1 MSLSHWIWLTQQIPN
16 AALARDLIS
25 AFQKP
30 ERIYSADYR
39 MLLET
44 GLLKP
49 SMAKALTQA
58 RSLDAAHAVLQAC
71 AASNIHLITFD
82 DALYPERLRNI
93 PDPPLVLYTRGA
105 IPLFDDLL
113 CIAVVGTRRA
123 SSRALSVAESF
134 AGTLARHGVCIIS
147 GMADGIDS
155 AGHAGALRAH
165 GLTAAVFGCGADVCY
180 PSSNQKLM
188 DAILQNGCILSEYP
202 PGTPPSRI
210 TFPRRNRII
219 AGLACGV
226 LLVAAPERSG
236 SLITARL
243 ASDYGRDVF
252 VVPGAIDTF
261 EFCGANELI
270 KQGASPVTSPKD
282 ILDAYAATY
291 RFDVDHTLTQYHF
304 PQTPREEDAP
314 PKRAYVKRPPR
325 PDYTVVLDPPLP
337 PDDAPPSDA
346 PPSPSDEV
354 CPMTV
359 TIVEPAKP
367 TVPEPPIAESAKPV
381 DPAKPA
387 DPFLSGKI
395 TDPVELTVIEAVRN
409 GYDYPD
415 SMVVKTGFPIEKIIV
430 AVTKLEIRGVLQQI
444 PGGCFK
450 LIR

>member
-1 MSLSHWIWLTQQIPN
+1 MSLSHWIWLTQQVPN
-16 AALARDLIS
+16 TALARDLIS
-25 AFQKP
+25 VFRKP

-58 RSLDAAHAVLQAC
+58 RALDAAHAVLQAC

-147 GMADGIDS
+147 GMAEGIDS

-165 GLTAAVFGCGADVCY
+165 GLTAAVFGCGADICY
-180 PSSNQKLM
+180 PSSNKKMM

-226 LLVAAPERSG
+226 LIVAAPEHSG

-252 VVPGAIDTF
+252 VVPGAIDTP
-261 EFCGANELI
+261 EFSGANELI

-282 ILDAYAATY
+282 IIDAYAATY
-291 RFDVDHTLTQYHF
+291 RFDVDHTLTQYQL
-304 PQTPREEDAP
+304 PQVPRAEDAP
-314 PKRAYVKRPPR
+314 PKRAYIKRPPR
-325 PDYTVVLDPPLP
+325 PDDTVILDQPFS
-337 PDDAPPSDA
+337 PDDTPPTPA
-346 PPSPSDEV
+346 DEV
-354 CPMTV
+354 SAMTV
-359 TIVEPAKP
+359 TVIEPAKP
-367 TVPEPPIAESAKPV
+367 AESIVTEPSLLA

-387 DPFLSGKI
+387 EPFLSDRI
-395 TDPVELTVIEAVRN
+395 TDPVELTVIDAVRN

-415 SMVVKTGFPIEKIIV
+415 SMVVKTGVSIEKIIV